1 MAALCP
7 GTIYINGCCCT
18 FAIVIVCTVVG
29 FTFNLDLFAAAAAL
43 HTICCCIRFFL
54 KASAA
59 GFTALA
65 GILPIHYNGLL
76 AAAAVTVVKTVGY
89 GTC

>member
-18 FAIVIVCTVVG
+18 FAIVVVCAVVG
-29 FTFNLDLFAAAAAL
+29 FTFNLDLFAATVAF

-54 KASAA
+54 KASTA
-59 GFTALA
+59 GFICNA
-65 GILPIHYNGLL
+65 GAFAHNIDLTSGTLMGIIIN
-76 AAAAVTVVKTVGY
+76 TVGS
-89 GTC
+89 